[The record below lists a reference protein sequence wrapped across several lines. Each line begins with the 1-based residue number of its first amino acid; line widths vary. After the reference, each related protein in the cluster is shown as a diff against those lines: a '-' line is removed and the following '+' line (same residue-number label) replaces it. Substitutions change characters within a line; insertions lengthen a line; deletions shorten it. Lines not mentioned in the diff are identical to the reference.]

1 MLEYIFNGTNYS
13 RILFNGTNFCRVLLY
28 TPLILMGS
36 IFGSIIYD
44 YVTYEEEE
52 EEEEEEE
59 GDEVEDEVKKND

>member
-44 YVTYEEEE
+44 YVTYEEE
-52 EEEEEEE
+52 
-59 GDEVEDEVKKND
+59 DEVEVEDEVKDEDEVKKND

>member
-52 EEEEEEE
+52 E
-59 GDEVEDEVKKND
+59 DEDEDEVKKND

>member
-44 YVTYEEEE
+44 YVTYK
-52 EEEEEEE
+52 
-59 GDEVEDEVKKND
+59 DEDEDEDKDEDEVKKND

>member
-44 YVTYEEEE
+44 YVTYKD
-52 EEEEEEE
+52 E
-59 GDEVEDEVKKND
+59 GEDEDKDEDEVKKND

>member
-52 EEEEEEE
+52 E
-59 GDEVEDEVKKND
+59 DEDEVKKND

>member
-44 YVTYEEEE
+44 YVTYK
-52 EEEEEEE
+52 
-59 GDEVEDEVKKND
+59 DEDEDEDEVKKND

>member
-44 YVTYEEEE
+44 YVTYEEE
-52 EEEEEEE
+52 
-59 GDEVEDEVKKND
+59 DEVEDEDEVKKND

>member
-44 YVTYEEEE
+44 YVTYEEE
-52 EEEEEEE
+52 
-59 GDEVEDEVKKND
+59 DEDEVKKND

>member
-44 YVTYEEEE
+44 YVTYEEE
-52 EEEEEEE
+52 
-59 GDEVEDEVKKND
+59 DEVEEDEDEVKKND

>member
-44 YVTYEEEE
+44 YVTYEEEDEVE
-52 EEEEEEE
+52 EEEDE
-59 GDEVEDEVKKND
+59 DEVEDEVKKND